1 MQLKRSAQAH
11 WLGAARNGEGTF
23 TTDSKTLNNSA
34 FSFPSRFETGDGTNP
49 EELIAAAHA
58 GCYSMA
64 LSFILA
70 KDGIKSEVIDTTATV
85 TIEAVGQGFEIT
97 AVHLAVTGKV
107 PGIDEETFKA
117 YTEMAKTGCAVSKLI
132 KAAITLESKFIA
144 S

>member
-1 MQLKRSAQAH
+1 MQLKRSAQAR
-11 WLGAARNGEGTF
+11 WMGSARNGEGTF

-34 FSFPSRFETGDGTNP
+34 FSFPSRFESGAGTNP

-70 KDGIKSEVIDTTATV
+70 KDGIKSEEIDTKATV

-97 AVHLAVTGKV
+97 TVHLVVTGKI
-107 PGIDEETFKA
+107 PGIDEEMFRS

-132 KAAITLESKFIA
+132 KAEIGLESKFIA
-144 S
+144 G